1 MATVLSLVH
10 AVALGLLSPLPGLY
24 PPSKVAP
31 LPPSPRHYQR
41 TRAPL
46 LAASPPPP
54 SSKITVRKPQEP
66 LRRLKPAAAGEEEP
80 PWLRV
85 LARLKPP
92 LVRLLAR
99 LKPLLRI
106 LARLKPLVPVLAA
119 LVFLMVQM
127 ARRTAR
133 APRPVEVSYAAFMT
147 LVTTQAASISDL
159 RISLSR
165 YNFMLNGQPAYTLPA
180 RLAPDVAFFLHRS
193 GVDFR
198 AAATSGLASLV
209 PLLFPCIWLAAVYSL
224 MRRQMNGA
232 TGNVGKKA
240 SNSLRLSADDLSF
253 DDIAGVDTAK
263 QEVQEVVSMLKDPS
277 RYAAAGARLPSGVLM
292 VGPPGTGKTLLARVM
307 AAQAGVPFFY
317 CSGSDF
323 VELFVGRGAA
333 RVRALF
339 KEAAAAAPCLIF
351 VDELDALGK
360 QRSLRM
366 SGSNDEAEQTL
377 NQMLACMDGLETSN
391 NGVVVMGATNRY
403 EILDPALTRPG
414 RFDRLV
420 RISLPDETGRLAI
433 LRVHTRKLKLAVDVD
448 LALLAAATP
457 SYSGAELA
465 ALGNEAA
472 IRSVRRSAAEVVQA
486 DFVGAIN
493 SFNAARRRAPG
504 SVVLDGLL
512 PVKPAWWP
520 GWAGEPPPAPGPAG
534 RSNS

>member
-1 MATVLSLVH
+1 MLGRGIAATDFGMALNAEEALHASKSSMFGGRPLARGSSTLQTNVALRREALETNGQGTAHSPTLTSARSPPPEVFFMATVLSLVH

-54 SSKITVRKPQEP
+54 SSKITVRKPQEL

-209 PLLFPCIWLAAVYSL
+209 PLWVVPAA
-224 MRRQMNGA
+224 
-232 TGNVGKKA
+232 
-240 SNSLRLSADDLSF
+240 
-253 DDIAGVDTAK
+253 
-263 QEVQEVVSMLKDPS
+263 
-277 RYAAAGARLPSGVLM
+277 
-292 VGPPGTGKTLLARVM
+292 
-307 AAQAGVPFFY
+307 
-317 CSGSDF
+317 
-323 VELFVGRGAA
+323 
-333 RVRALF
+333 
-339 KEAAAAAPCLIF
+339 
-351 VDELDALGK
+351 
-360 QRSLRM
+360 
-366 SGSNDEAEQTL
+366 
-377 NQMLACMDGLETSN
+377 
-391 NGVVVMGATNRY
+391 
-403 EILDPALTRPG
+403 
-414 RFDRLV
+414 
-420 RISLPDETGRLAI
+420 
-433 LRVHTRKLKLAVDVD
+433 LKL
-448 LALLAAATP
+448 TP
-457 SYSGAELA
+457 LS
-465 ALGNEAA
+465 
-472 IRSVRRSAAEVVQA
+472 RV
-486 DFVGAIN
+486 
-493 SFNAARRRAPG
+493 
-504 SVVLDGLL
+504 
-512 PVKPAWWP
+512 
-520 GWAGEPPPAPGPAG
+520 WAFQV
-534 RSNS
+534 